1 MREIQLDVPFGSSLM
16 WLVLVAGDV
25 KLLGFSL
32 LRVSDVLR
40 VSL

>member
-1 MREIQLDVPFGSSLM
+1 MLKDEIEIQLDVPFGSSLM

-32 LRVSDVLR
+32 LRG
-40 VSL
+40 